1 MRINKFLADKGIAS
15 RRHAD
20 EIIAAGRVTINGVVA
35 TLGANVDEGDEVA
48 LDGIVLETTEKKME
62 YYLMNKPKGVVCT
75 VSDDRGRKTVIDLL
89 PEGVGRVFP
98 VGRLDYETEGLL
110 ILTNDGDLAYR
121 LTHPMTEIP
130 KTYMAKIEGT
140 LTEKDL
146 NPIRSGIEL
155 DGVMT
160 KKCKAH
166 IVETNKA
173 YTKVHITITEGKN
186 RQVRRMFE
194 AIGRNVEL
202 LRRVSIGQLKLTG
215 LDRGKTRPL
224 TCACARVGKR
234 ARWKAL
240 AVAGAMPWSSVPI
253 SRSPMRSTR
262 TAKNPFCCW
271 TIPSS
276 TSTTN
281 VSPPRAH
288 CWRSLQATIRS
299 CTSSATRIAF
309 RGMIFVRPF

>member
-20 EIIAAGRVTINGVVA
+20 EMVAAGRVTINGVLA
-35 TLGANVDEGDEVA
+35 TLGVNVEESDVVA
-48 LDGIVLETTEKKME
+48 VDGVVLEATEKKNE

-89 PEGVGRVFP
+89 PEGAGRVFP

-146 NPIRSGIEL
+146 NPIRSGVEL

-173 YTKVHITITEGKN
+173 YTKVHITITEGRN

-224 TCACARVGKR
+224 TEQEV
-234 ARWKAL
+234 
-240 AVAGAMPWSSVPI
+240 
-253 SRSPMRSTR
+253 
-262 TAKNPFCCW
+262 FY
-271 TIPSS
+271 
-276 TSTTN
+276 
-281 VSPPRAH
+281 
-288 CWRSLQATIRS
+288 LQTL
-299 CTSSATRIAF
+299 
-309 RGMIFVRPF
+309 